1 MVFPNVFH
9 QAEKTIDGPRFL
21 TTAVRNIVTIYIKR
35 KNLAPLVHGGAG
47 RSPGEG
53 KISIFKHDLV
63 KTSR

>member
-35 KNLAPLVHGGAG
+35 KNLAPLVHGG
-47 RSPGEG
+47 
-53 KISIFKHDLV
+53 
-63 KTSR
+63 SRAKPWGGQNLNF